1 MGVVTWKDISTSK
14 VYRFLIGS
22 SKREFTVHSAV
33 VEGQSDAFNT
43 LVNNTAFREANDGCA
58 ELEEVDEG
66 VFASFVQYVY
76 TGDYDFP
83 DHGMDPVTGR
93 KPGLEV
99 ALAALHSPVNRGSS
113 YRGIWEDEETPT
125 PEPSQPPPDDS
136 LMSQLFRDPEPGLE
150 DDPQGSG
157 SDSSDTTASMFDPT
171 ANTARPLLHHA
182 RLYVF
187 ADCYQISRLAQIAH
201 DNLEKQLGAL
211 KQKPFD
217 RISVDVTITLLAY
230 AYQEPRPKALRSLL
244 VQDVSRKV
252 DKLWI
257 YGSFREIPEAH
268 AELGAELVGE
278 MAKRLRSS

>member
-14 VYRFLIGS
+14 VYRFLIGP

-33 VEGQSDAFNT
+33 VEKQSKVLNT
-43 LVNNTAFREANDGCA
+43 FVNNTAFREANDGCA
-58 ELEEVDEG
+58 ELTEVDEE
-66 VFASFVQYVY
+66 VFTSFVQYAY

-83 DHGMDPVTGR
+83 DYGLDPVAKATIAAARETSEKLMAARGALKKKR
-93 KPGLEV
+93 LKASDEPPSESSEPAADNGSFYWRNMYQTPNPPG
-99 ALAALHSPVNRGSS
+99 A
-113 YRGIWEDEETPT
+113 
-125 PEPSQPPPDDS
+125 
-136 LMSQLFRDPEPGLE
+136 
-150 DDPQGSG
+150 
-157 SDSSDTTASMFDPT
+157 SDTASTSDQTAD
-171 ANTARPLLHHA
+171 TARPLLHHA

-257 YGSFREIPEAH
+257 YGSFREILEAH

-278 MAKRLRSS
+278 MVKRLRSS